1 MGLWVIGEELIGAE
15 AIARRVADL
24 GAELSRDYAGKTPIL
39 VGILNSAVPFLADLT
54 RAISIPCEMDFIAV
68 SKFDAV
74 EGIRI
79 EKDTAAALEGRHVVL
94 VDDAFDT
101 GLTLQ
106 YVSRLLRSRTP
117 ASLAVCVL
125 FERPGHRH
133 VEIEIDYCGFKVP
146 VRELPRY
153 TGMETV
159 HE

>member
-1 MGLWVIGEELIGAE
+1 MDVTGQ
-15 AIARRVADL
+15 AIARRIADL
-24 GAELSRDYAGKTPIL
+24 GTELSRDYAGKTPVFI
-39 VGILNSAVPFLADLT
+39 GILNSAAPFLADLT

-68 SKFDAV
+68 SKFGAAED
-74 EGIRI
+74 IRI
-79 EKDTAAALEGRHVVL
+79 EKDTAASVEGRHVVL

-106 YVSRLLRSRTP
+106 YVSRLLRSRAP

-125 FERPGHRH
+125 FERSGHRH
-133 VEIEIDYCGFKVP
+133 VEIEIDYCGFKTP